1 MRNQYTI
8 KESVRFEGVCAHSGD
23 IVRVTLEPAP
33 ENTGIV
39 FVRDDIEAGN
49 AILASYKNTVASQL
63 CTQIRNDSG
72 VEVRM
77 IEHLL
82 SALYAKN
89 IDNTFVHITGNEIPM
104 LDGSALPILK
114 LLDNVEEQN
123 TMKPRLLI
131 KQEIECRDTDKYVR
145 ISPYDGFIVEVEC
158 DFTKKGLGK
167 DTYTYNH
174 SFDVY
179 ASDVAPSR
187 TFGFYEDAEMLKA
200 VGLAKGSSLDN
211 TVVFKDGVCI
221 NDGGLRSPNEH
232 IKHKV
237 LDAIG
242 DLSVCGYD
250 IIGRFYGFC
259 PGHKINGEL
268 VKKIFSDTTNFEIV

>member
-1 MRNQYTI
+1 MRNQNTI
-8 KESVRFEGVCAHSGD
+8 EEGVHFEGVCAHSGD
-23 IVRVTLEPAP
+23 FVKVTLEPAP
-33 ENTGIV
+33 DNTGVV
-39 FVRDDIEAGN
+39 FIRDDVQGN
-49 AILASYKNTVASQL
+49 NTILASYKNTIASPL

-72 VEVRM
+72 VEVRT

-89 IDNTFVHITGNEIPM
+89 IDNVFVHITGNEVPI
-104 LDGSALPILK
+104 LDGSALPMLE
-114 LLDNVEEQN
+114 LLDNAEEQN
-123 TMKPRLLI
+123 TKKLCLRI
-131 KQEIECRDTDKYVR
+131 KKEIECRDTDKYVR

-167 DTYTYNH
+167 ETYTYNH
-174 SFDVY
+174 SFESY
-179 ASDVAPSR
+179 ASDIAPSR

-200 VGLAKGSSLDN
+200 AGLAKGSSLDN
-211 TVVFKDGVCI
+211 TVVFKDGACI

-268 VKKIFSDTTNFEIV
+268 VKKIFSDTANFEIV